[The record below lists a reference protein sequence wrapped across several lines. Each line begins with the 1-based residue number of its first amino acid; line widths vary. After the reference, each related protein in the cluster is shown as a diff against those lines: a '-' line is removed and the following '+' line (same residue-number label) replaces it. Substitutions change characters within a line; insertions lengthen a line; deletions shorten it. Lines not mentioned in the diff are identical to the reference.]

1 VYFVTRV
8 RCSDDPRCETLAV
21 HLEADPPHAVLE
33 VSRDARVYVRA
44 KSCAG
49 FSPSFSVTSWH
60 SSRPEVASIAPINP
74 GRFFQVE
81 GLLTG
86 LAPGETNLSAIVS
99 IPGSSPVDAPF
110 AVCPDAA
117 CREPLRLAFLRVVSG
132 E

>member
-1 VYFVTRV
+1 MWFATPVH
-8 RCSDDPRCETLAV
+8 CSDDPRCETLAV
-21 HLEADPPHAVLE
+21 RLEANPPHAALE
-33 VSRDARVYVRA
+33 VSRDARVRVRT

-49 FSPSFSVTSWH
+49 VSQSFSVTSWH
-60 SSRPEVASIAPINP
+60 SSRPEVASFAPINP

-86 LAPGETNLSAIVS
+86 LKPGRTNVSATVS

-117 CREPLRLAFLRVVSG
+117 CLEPVRLAFLRVVSG